1 MGAASGPIA
10 RTLADPR
17 AAMAESLSDTTV
29 APPPKEDRIAFDARR
44 LDMDE
49 DWQLQA
55 EVNAACRLVEN
66 LRSQTLRFDSPA
78 PLQPLAPHAP
88 ALPPRGVRAAS
99 RPPEPDAAAVAPRP
113 KAASPTVSL
122 LAWSILSLGM
132 AVFACGGVLV
142 AWSLVA
148 AREDLWPIGMPLALL
163 GQAALVL
170 GLVLQLDGLW
180 NTSRR
185 TADSIEALDDELVRV
200 RQATTLLASS
210 HSTPAQSFYVHL
222 AEGAPPQ
229 LLLADLKG
237 QLDLLAEQMARQR

>member
-1 MGAASGPIA
+1 MPLSFGVGDFVISNSLHFWINDALMTVFFLVVGMEIRREIHEGA
-10 RTLADPR
+10 LA
-17 AAMAESLSDTTV
+17 
-29 APPPKEDRIAFDARR
+29 
-44 LDMDE
+44 
-49 DWQLQA
+49 
-55 EVNAACRLVEN
+55 N
-66 LRSQTLRFDSPA
+66 LK
-78 PLQPLAPHAP
+78 LA
-88 ALPPRGVRAAS
+88 ALPMIA
-99 RPPEPDAAAVAPRP
+99 
-113 KAASPTVSL
+113 
-122 LAWSILSLGM
+122 
-132 AVFACGGVLV
+132 ACGGVLV

-163 GQAALVL
+163 GQAGLVL

-180 NTSRR
+180 NSSRR

-210 HSTPAQSFYVHL
+210 HSAPAQSFYVHL